1 MYLQRVMQVSST
13 AVSPFFVEDVH
24 ELQLNSLKLISVVR
38 NVFFAITVNNWSVV
52 GSSVIATVN
61 FVTCTS
67 QIIWR

>member
-52 GSSVIATVN
+52 ESSVIAIVN
-61 FVTCTS
+61 FVICTS